1 MHEEADQA
9 NLPDQKRNARRKSGA
24 DRGVQAVTF
33 GLGVAALAGLVA
45 TAGAA
50 AAAASAAGADNAQPV
65 AVAAAL
71 SPMDHHITCS
81 GSGGGD

>member
-1 MHEEADQA
+1 MHDETDR
-9 NLPDQKRNARRKSGA
+9 PDQKPTARRKSGG
-24 DRGVQAVTF
+24 DRGIPAVTF

-65 AVAAAL
+65 VVAAAL

-81 GSGGGD
+81 GSGPTSS

>member
-1 MHEEADQA
+1 VHKETD
-9 NLPDQKRNARRKSGA
+9 LPDQNPEPRRKNAG
-24 DRGVQAVTF
+24 DRGIPAVTF

-50 AAAASAAGADNAQPV
+50 AATASAAGPDNVQPA

-71 SPMDHHITCS
+71 SPMDGHVTCS
-81 GSGGGD
+81 GTGPTSS

>member
-1 MHEEADQA
+1 MHDEADQA
-9 NLPDQKRNARRKSGA
+9 NLPDQKPTARRKSGG
-24 DRGVQAVTF
+24 DRTVQAVTF

-50 AAAASAAGADNAQPV
+50 AATASAAGTDNAQPV

-71 SPMDHHITCS
+71 APLSIHITCS
-81 GSGGGD
+81 IPGPT